1 MHAMPHSNLETIQN
15 LLTRSPFEPDHIYI
29 NPNKNRADSYAV
41 FQRDV
46 LCFFFPEATTTG
58 EPGEI
63 SKKDLEDLRLSRAHV
78 DEADPSSMTCDR
90 DGIGRFGDE
99 EFGMPLGY

>member
-1 MHAMPHSNLETIQN
+1 MHAMTHSYLETIQN
-15 LLTRSPFEPDHIYI
+15 LLTRSPFEPCHIYI

-41 FQRDV
+41 LNV
-46 LCFFFPEATTTG
+46 TYCVVFPEATTTG

>member
-1 MHAMPHSNLETIQN
+1 M
-15 LLTRSPFEPDHIYI
+15 
-29 NPNKNRADSYAV
+29 
-41 FQRDV
+41 
-46 LCFFFPEATTTG
+46 FFFPEATTTG